1 MNVEHY
7 TYDKDGGLVRSL
19 TSYTS
24 LDPRQFMEREAGALD
39 EYGYNSPSEAW
50 LYRPGIGDA
59 LDTNHLFRFYDNDW
73 KPLGGSQMNEQE
85 ARQFAVDANPIS
97 LQTYGS
103 ATELTDA
110 LNRKALVVDQTTDNT
125 EAFRR
130 AEVAKINHEPG
141 SREALE
147 AEHGQV
153 WDTQQLTT
161 DFEVKGFMAPYISV
175 VRKSDNQ
182 RGTLT
187 FQHSPRFYW
196 GFESAR

>member
-1 MNVEHY
+1 MIVERF
-7 TYDKDGGLVRSL
+7 TYSEDGALIPGM
-19 TSYTS
+19 TSATS
-24 LDPRQFMEREAGALD
+24 LDPQQFVYREAGCGD
-39 EYGYNSPSEAW
+39 EWGFNSPSEAW
-50 LYRPGIGDA
+50 LFSPARNNRPDR
-59 LDTNHLFRFYDNDW
+59 NYLFRFYNSDW